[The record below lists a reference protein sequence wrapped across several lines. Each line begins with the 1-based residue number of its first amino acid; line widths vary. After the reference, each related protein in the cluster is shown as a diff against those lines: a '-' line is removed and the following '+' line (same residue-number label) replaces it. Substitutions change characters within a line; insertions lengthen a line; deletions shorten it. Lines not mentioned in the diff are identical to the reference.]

1 MVSGNSSGKDALQRY
16 LADVAQSLPLSADKE
31 RALASRI
38 KKGDGDARNELV
50 EANLRFVI
58 TMALKYQNRGV
69 PLEDLVNVGNMGLIT
84 AAERFD
90 GTRGFKF
97 ISYAVWWVRQ
107 SILQALKEGSRVV
120 RLPSNRVELL
130 RRIYSYANSQ
140 KQETS
145 CWPDPEEIAEELDI
159 SLDMVKDTLAK
170 GRHTLSLDATF
181 GEEDTASLMTTIA
194 DESEEPPDVALMRNS
209 LQEEIGTALESLDG
223 RESQIIRLY
232 YGLNG
237 TQSMNLAEIGT
248 KFGLTRERIRQIKE
262 KALRKLRSPKRAR
275 RLIPYAGE
283 V

>member
-1 MVSGNSSGKDALQRY
+1 MMRAGDSGKDALQRY
-16 LADVAQSLPLSADKE
+16 LSDVAQSQPLSAE
-31 RALASRI
+31 RERTLASRI
-38 KKGDGDARNELV
+38 RQGDGNARNELV

-58 TMALKYQNRGV
+58 TMALKYQGRGV
-69 PLEDLVNVGNMGLIT
+69 PLEDLVNVGNIGLIT

-130 RRIYSYANSQ
+130 RRIYRYANDQ
-140 KQETS
+140 HQETS
-145 CWPDPEEIAEELDI
+145 CWPDPEEIAEALDV
-159 SLDMVKDTLAK
+159 SLDMVKDTLAR
-170 GRHTLSLDATF
+170 GRHTVSLDATF
-181 GEEDTASLMTTIA
+181 GEDDTASLMATVA
-194 DESEEPPDVALMRNS
+194 DESEEPPDVALMRDS
-209 LQEEIGTALESLDG
+209 LRDEIGIALESLDG

-232 YGLNG
+232 YGLG
-237 TQSMNLAEIGT
+237 GIQPLNLAEIGV

-262 KALRKLRSPKRAR
+262 KALRKLRSPKRSR

>member
-1 MVSGNSSGKDALQRY
+1 MMRAGDSGKDALQRY
-16 LADVAQSLPLSADKE
+16 LSDVAQSQPLSAE
-31 RALASRI
+31 RERTLASRI
-38 KKGDGDARNELV
+38 RQGDGNARNELV

-58 TMALKYQNRGV
+58 TMALKYQGRGV
-69 PLEDLVNVGNMGLIT
+69 PLEDLVNVGNIGLIT

-130 RRIYSYANSQ
+130 RRIYRYANDQ
-140 KQETS
+140 HQETS
-145 CWPDPEEIAEELDI
+145 CWPDPEEIAEALDV
-159 SLDMVKDTLAK
+159 SLDMVKDPLAR
-170 GRHTLSLDATF
+170 GRHTVSLDATF
-181 GEEDTASLMTTIA
+181 GEDDTASLMATVA
-194 DESEEPPDVALMRNS
+194 DESEEPPDVALMRDS
-209 LQEEIGTALESLDG
+209 LRDEIGIALESLDG

-232 YGLNG
+232 YGLG
-237 TQSMNLAEIGT
+237 GIQPLNLAEIGV

-262 KALRKLRSPKRAR
+262 KALRKLRSPKRSR

>member
-1 MVSGNSSGKDALQRY
+1 MVRAIGSGKDALQRY
-16 LADVAQSLPLSADKE
+16 LADVAQSQPLSAERE

-38 KKGDGDARNELV
+38 RRGDGKARNELV

-69 PLEDLVNVGNMGLIT
+69 PLEDLVNVGNIGLIT

-130 RRIYSYANSQ
+130 RRIYRYANDQ
-140 KQETS
+140 HQETS
-145 CWPDPEEIAEELDI
+145 CWPDPEEIAEELDV
-159 SLDMVKDTLAK
+159 SLEMVKDTLAR

-181 GEEDTASLMTTIA
+181 GEDDTASLMSTVA

-232 YGLNG
+232 YGLGG
-237 TQSMNLAEIGT
+237 TQSMNLAEIGAQ
-248 KFGLTRERIRQIKE
+248 FGLTRERIRQIKE
-262 KALRKLRSPKRAR
+262 KALRKLRSPKRSR